1 MAGAAFFSQVIVQ
14 TVVIFMV
21 LFKEDNLFPFILLF
35 ESKKLNDP
43 D

>member
-1 MAGAAFFSQVIVQ
+1 
-14 TVVIFMV
+14 VVIFMV
-21 LFKEDNLFPFILLF
+21 SFKEDNLFPFILLF